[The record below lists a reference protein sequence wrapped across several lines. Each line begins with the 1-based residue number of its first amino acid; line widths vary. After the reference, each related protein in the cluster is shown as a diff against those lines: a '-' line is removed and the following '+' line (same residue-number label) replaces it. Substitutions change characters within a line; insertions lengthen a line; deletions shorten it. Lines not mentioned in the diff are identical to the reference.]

1 MTLVDQYFENIG
13 RYTVMPDLPYSE
25 ASKTD
30 DLKVKW
36 DQCAKAIT
44 TNSWRAIYA
53 KADGEFNMHVRNMTN
68 QCKAYGY
75 EDCLEWSLQE
85 AATKWQL
92 QQEQAALA
100 GD

>member
-1 MTLVDQYFENIG
+1 
-13 RYTVMPDLPYSE
+13 
-25 ASKTD
+25 
-30 DLKVKW
+30 
-36 DQCAKAIT
+36 
-44 TNSWRAIYA
+44 
-53 KADGEFNMHVRNMTN
+53 MHVRNMTN